1 MAEPEHGP
9 RRRDRWFAAAYLAG
23 TLGAFAVVLVPQEPD
38 ASAGLAF
45 YGVWIALYAVTAW
58 AWLRTGPALRPTVV
72 VLLALAAWVVASA
85 VWSEQPLSSA
95 AYGLAFAANVAFVA
109 WMRARFSLVTV
120 WRITLVAIVALAAGG
135 VLLHLVGYE
144 SVRYVDVHGRSTL
157 FGTDPLRGLFN
168 HKITAGVSA
177 VLGVLLSWYLLSGV
191 PRVVTIAG
199 LAVFVVLTGSTGSL
213 LLLVGAAGV
222 ALFLALAR
230 SLRLG
235 PDVVVTFVAALL
247 VMGAVS
253 LTTVAPWVLEAMG
266 RDGSLTGRTDL
277 WAWGWRVALER
288 PLLGWGFFGYAGSER
303 ALLDA
308 GTIPRFANYDLP
320 HFHNAYLQGVVDLG
334 VVGLLAPALLGFVA
348 LYENARRGLR
358 AADRAALASTAMM
371 IVILFAGMGMH
382 AFVQYNHFFTVVVL
396 ASFAY
401 GRSS

>member
-1 MAEPEHGP
+1 MAERKHGQ
-9 RRRDRWFAAAYLAG
+9 RRRDRWFAAAYVAG
-23 TLGAFAVVLVPQEPD
+23 TLGAFAVILVPQDPD
-38 ASAGLAF
+38 ASAGPAF
-45 YGVWIALYAVTAW
+45 YGLWIALYVVTAW
-58 AWLRTGPALRPTVV
+58 AWLRTGPALRTTVV
-72 VLLALAAWVVASA
+72 VLLALAAWVIASA

-95 AYGLAFAANVAFVA
+95 AYGLAFAANVAFVG
-109 WMRARFSLVTV
+109 WMRVRLPLSTV
-120 WRITLVAIVALAAGG
+120 WRIALATIVALAAGG

-144 SVRYVDVHGRSTL
+144 PVRYVDVHGRSTL
-157 FGTDPLRGLFN
+157 FGTHPLRGLFN

-191 PRVVTIAG
+191 RRLVTIAG

-222 ALFLALAR
+222 LVLLALAR
-230 SLRLG
+230 SLQLG
-235 PDVVVTFVAALL
+235 PDVVVALAALL
-247 VMGAVS
+247 IVMGALS

-288 PLLGWGFFGYAGSER
+288 PVLGWGFFGYAGSER
-303 ALLDA
+303 ALMDA
-308 GTIPRFANYDLP
+308 GMIPRFANYDLP
-320 HFHNAYLQGVVDLG
+320 HFHNAYLQNAVDLG
-334 VVGLLAPALLGFVA
+334 VVGVLAPVALALVA

-358 AADRAALASTAMM
+358 SADRAALASTAML
-371 IVILFAGMGMH
+371 IVIMIAGLGVH
-382 AFVQYNHFFTVVVL
+382 AFVQYNHFLTVAVL